1 MNPLKIDHNPRFNIN
16 SPDSYRHNH
25 SFLKQFGFK
34 SGTVASQLLVLN
46 YHANTDGGIFY
57 RIKRWKQNNRTLT
70 HNLIYLW
77 SPLRPTG
84 LWKDQGN
91 LLFEAQ
97 SDLFVIT
104 NPDPAQRGSF
114 QRIPRSLGKQRQV
127 CKSVTLWTNSRG
139 PGFGQTRGMFRISI
153 FLFKDRFRPVFTDTT
168 THRTLTAGSQVYLSV
183 CVIDFSVNNTHCML
197 WTGGKAESRHRDHF
211 VGSNE
216 VNSL

>member
-1 MNPLKIDHNPRFNIN
+1 M
-16 SPDSYRHNH
+16 
-25 SFLKQFGFK
+25 
-34 SGTVASQLLVLN
+34 ASQLLVLN

-77 SPLRPTG
+77 SPLKPTG

-153 FLFKDRFRPVFTDTT
+153 FLFKRPLQACLHWHYDPQDT
-168 THRTLTAGSQVYLSV
+168 HGRKSGLFISV
-183 CVIDFSVNNTHCML
+183 CYWLLCQ
-197 WTGGKAESRHRDHF
+197 
-211 VGSNE
+211 
-216 VNSL
+216 